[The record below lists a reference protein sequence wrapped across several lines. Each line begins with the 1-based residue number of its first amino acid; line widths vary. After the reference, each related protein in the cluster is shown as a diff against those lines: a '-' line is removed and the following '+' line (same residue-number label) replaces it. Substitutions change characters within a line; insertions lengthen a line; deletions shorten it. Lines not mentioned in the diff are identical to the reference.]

1 MWEKL
6 LSLVKLAVGLC
17 ILIWRR
23 LSADPITI
31 RFFIAHAPRTF
42 GPHQVV
48 HNGSFQLIPKELNLT
63 HIQEAIRRVVEQ
75 QDLPDCDGFPDYADL
90 RIFRVTAEGG
100 LDDMTRFEERLSR
113 KDAQSLRENSPIPL
127 DGIDVA
133 AIYVDHIIPQI
144 PSGVNL
150 AQGARDQTIHRAK
163 WAPAPSEIAK
173 DVKGRLRNALNDHLV
188 VMGRPSDD
196 TAPDPSIFSPPSAYL
211 SQALNEP
218 RPVPDAETL
227 DAVTELFSVSA
238 AIYDSE
244 AARYNAIAP
253 VVGKLFGVDLVPQ
266 LIVVFDAEERHPA
279 ARSGHKRQRR
289 DPETPPGGRAD
300 AVVQTDDLYPVLVFE
315 LKKELGLAGV
325 ADLQVAVT
333 HMKIMAHPTRNFV
346 RDNTPCATILLSVS
360 GTAMCIAYGM
370 LGDVYLSKPID
381 CDSGHQWFPL
391 VGTTPAQRRANIYN
405 LASIVPAVRQAIR
418 KLRSTPPRPAPYLPD
433 PTPANPSGQMCL
445 RELQFRDRLSRDPSR
460 SLFRAT
466 YQDQS
471 VLVKFC
477 DDYNRSAHDRLA
489 RHNLAPELHCVEN
502 LVGGLKMVVMAF
514 DPEMTSA
521 YDKYFGRDL
530 PPSLMAEVD
539 RALAIL
545 HDGGD
550 AGEDSQPVLKL
561 VHGDVRRENILVPRN
576 PDQAT
581 PIRLVGFRWSGVAG
595 QARYPCDL
603 FSDEVRGKLEGPR
616 ANGPIL
622 VGQCATCS

>member
-1 MWEKL
+1 
-6 LSLVKLAVGLC
+6 
-17 ILIWRR
+17 
-23 LSADPITI
+23 
-31 RFFIAHAPRTF
+31 
-42 GPHQVV
+42 
-48 HNGSFQLIPKELNLT
+48 
-63 HIQEAIRRVVEQ
+63 
-75 QDLPDCDGFPDYADL
+75 
-90 RIFRVTAEGG
+90 
-100 LDDMTRFEERLSR
+100 
-113 KDAQSLRENSPIPL
+113 
-127 DGIDVA
+127 
-133 AIYVDHIIPQI
+133 
-144 PSGVNL
+144 
-150 AQGARDQTIHRAK
+150 
-163 WAPAPSEIAK
+163 
-173 DVKGRLRNALNDHLV
+173 
-188 VMGRPSDD
+188 MGRPLDD

-218 RPVPDAETL
+218 QSVPDPETL
-227 DAVTELFSVSA
+227 DAVTELCSVSA
-238 AIYDSE
+238 AIYDSKD
-244 AARYNAIAP
+244 ARYKAIAP
-253 VVGKLFGVDLVPQ
+253 VVEKLFGVDLVPQ
-266 LIVVFDAEERHPA
+266 LTVVFDAEEPHPA
-279 ARSGHKRQRR
+279 ARSGHKHQRR
-289 DPETPPGGRAD
+289 DREVPPGARAD
-300 AVVQTDDLYPVLVFE
+300 AVAVTTIGQGVDLYPVVVFE
-315 LKKELGLAGV
+315 LKEELEGV
-325 ADLQVAVT
+325 ADFQVALAVT

-346 RDNTPCATILLSVS
+346 RDNTPCATILVSVS

-391 VGTTPAQRRANIYN
+391 VGTTPAQQRANIYN
-405 LASIVPAVRQAIR
+405 LASIVPAVREAIR
-418 KLRSTPPRPAPYLPD
+418 NLRSTPTRPAPYLPD
-433 PTPANPSGQMCL
+433 PTPANPSGRTYL
-445 RELQFRDRLSRDPSR
+445 RELQFRDRLGRDPSR
-460 SLFRAT
+460 SLFRAS
-466 YQDQS
+466 YRDRS

-489 RHNLAPELHCVEN
+489 RHNLAPELLCVED

-616 ANGPIL
+616 ANGPIIVEHDVVMRGNL
-622 VGQCATCS
+622 LIQYD